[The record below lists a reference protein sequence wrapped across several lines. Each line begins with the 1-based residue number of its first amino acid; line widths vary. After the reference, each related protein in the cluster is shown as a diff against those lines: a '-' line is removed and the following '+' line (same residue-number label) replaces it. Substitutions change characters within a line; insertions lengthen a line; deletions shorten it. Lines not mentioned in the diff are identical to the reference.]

1 MTTEQ
6 TSLIQILD
14 QAFKGR
20 YLLNSIDKTQQAE
33 FYIDDNDTVKHCI
46 FIDKKNGNK
55 DLMFFVSN
63 PNQKEIVLWAIDGK
77 FFAHGKGPSK
87 CDAALFDDK
96 EFCLMEFKFN
106 ATSRNPNTILDNQMK
121 ATAQLENMIAFINSS
136 LQTATLSFPT
146 YRKEAY
152 VCAPLFYPHNSNH
165 IQSERV
171 RFLEKYGI
179 ELYDDNNKVFDM

>member
-6 TSLIQILD
+6 TLLIQTLD

-20 YLLNSIDKTQQAE
+20 NFSNSIDCTQKEE
-33 FYIDDNDTVKHCI
+33 FYVDDNATVKHCVI
-46 FIDKKNGNK
+46 VEKDNGNK
-55 DLMFFVSN
+55 ELMLHVQN
-63 PNQKEIVLWAIDGK
+63 PKKKEIVLWAIDGK
-77 FFAHGKGPSK
+77 FFTYGKGPSK

-106 ATSRNPNTILDNQMK
+106 ATSRNPNTILDNQLK
-121 ATAQLENMIAFINSS
+121 ATSQLEKMIAFINSS
-136 LQTATLSFPT
+136 LGAATLSFPP

-152 VCAPLFYPHNSNH
+152 VCAPSFYPHNSNY

-179 ELYDDNNKVFDM
+179 ELFDENKKNFDM

>member
-6 TSLIQILD
+6 TSLIETLD

-20 YLLNSIDKTQQAE
+20 NFKNSIDNTLQTE
-33 FYIDDNDTVKHCI
+33 FYVEDNDTVKHCI
-46 FIDKKNGNK
+46 FVDKENGNK
-55 DLMFFVSN
+55 DLMLYVNN
-63 PNQKEIVLWAIDGK
+63 PKQKDIYLWAIDGK
-77 FFAHGKGPSK
+77 FFAYGKGPSK
-87 CDAALFDDK
+87 CDAALFDNK

-106 ATSRNPNTILDNQMK
+106 ATSRNPNTILENQLK
-121 ATAQLENMIAFINSS
+121 ATSQLEKMVAFINSA
-136 LQTATLSFPT
+136 LETVTLSFPP

-152 VCAPLFYPHNSNH
+152 VCAPSFYPHNSNY

-179 ELYDDNNKVFDM
+179 ELFDENTKSFDM